1 MSISNSNQVAVDSV
15 PKPVGESTSKEA
27 QERASVALAAA
38 HAEAASFERLLQYLD
53 YMDAADVERVRAAFK
68 LADEAH
74 LGQKRKTGEP
84 YITHPIAVAIHCTTW
99 RLDAAAIMAALL
111 HDVMEDCG
119 ITKENLTEKFGTAVA
134 DIVDGLTK
142 LDKLQFATKEEGQAE
157 SFRKMLLAM
166 VQDVRVILIKLADRT
181 HNMRTLQEMPKHKQ
195 ARIAKETLDIYV
207 PLADRLG
214 LNRTFLELQELSYGY
229 LYPWRY
235 NIMRRALERARGR
248 QRFGVDKALEAVQA
262 AFAKYGMKA
271 QVEGREKSL
280 YSIYRKMK
288 YKHLSFAEVL
298 DVFAIRVFVNDTL
311 DCYKALGIVHQ
322 TYTPLPGK
330 FKDYVAIPKPN
341 GYQSLHTVVTGPS
354 GIHLEVQIRTD
365 VMHLVAESGVA
376 AHWLYKAN
384 STEPSNTELLGT
396 KWLQSLLDIQRET
409 NDSSEFW
416 DHVKV
421 DLFPNSVYVLT
432 PQGEVVSLPKGAT
445 AVDFAYAIHTDVGDA
460 AVGAKVN
467 DQLEPLH
474 TEVKS
479 GDKVEIITQPDSRPN
494 PAWLGFVRT
503 GRARSKI
510 RHSLK
515 LLSTQEAT
523 ALGQRFLQQS
533 LRAEGYRNLPDVSN
547 EKMQQQV
554 WQPLIKFT
562 ANTDLD
568 DLYNDICMGK
578 RFASVVAQRMVLLL
592 KDADVH
598 PDPLLLSQSHFA
610 SEDQPHDNSLVLDG
624 SANAFIT
631 YAKCCHPIPGERVS
645 GYLGYGEGLQVHTK
659 NCQTAIKLY
668 KNDGERFIPVYWAD
682 TEDLVRRFEKP
693 LLIKV
698 RDQRGILAKV
708 TQVIAD
714 TGADIVSASTH
725 AAAGDASWAEMRLMI
740 SVDNRQHYNS
750 VMKRLKATA
759 NVQSVGR
766 RKPKPRGVI

>member
-1 MSISNSNQVAVDSV
+1 MVTSDTASEADTARFCSTSDTSDGGWVVGR
-15 PKPVGESTSKEA
+15 PVGSA
-27 QERASVALAAA
+27 G
-38 HAEAASFERLLQYLD
+38 FEPLRQSLG
-53 YMDAADVERVRAAFK
+53 YMDSTDAERVRAAFD

-74 LGQKRKTGEP
+74 KEQMRKTGEP
-84 YITHPIAVAIHCTTW
+84 YITHPVAVAVQCTVW

-119 ITKENLTEKFGTAVA
+119 ISKADLEARFGVAVA
-134 DIVDGLTK
+134 DIVDGVTK
-142 LDKLQFATKEEGQAE
+142 LDKLQFATREQGQAE

-166 VQDVRVILIKLADRT
+166 VRDVRVILIKLADRT
-181 HNMRTLQEMPKHKQ
+181 HNMRTLQGMQRAKQ
-195 ARIAKETLDIYV
+195 ARIARETLDIYV
-207 PLADRLG
+207 PLANRLG

-235 NIMRRALERARGR
+235 GIMRRALERARGR
-248 QRFGVDKALEAVQA
+248 QRFGVDKALEEVQT
-262 AFAKYGMKA
+262 AFARHGMKA
-271 QVEGREKSL
+271 QIEGREKSL

-298 DVFAIRVFVNDTL
+298 DVFAVRVLVSDTL

-384 STEPSNTELLGT
+384 GNAPSNTELLGT

-460 AVGAKVN
+460 AVGARIN
-467 DQLEPLH
+467 DRLEPLH

-479 GDKVEIITQPDSRPN
+479 GDKVEIITQPESRPN

-515 LLSTQEAT
+515 LLGEREAV

-533 LRAEGYRNLPDVSN
+533 LRAEGYRGLPDWDDRH
-547 EKMQQQV
+547 MQEAV
-554 WQPLIKFT
+554 WQPLIRFT
-562 ANTDLD
+562 ANESIDG
-568 DLYNDICMGK
+568 LYRDICMGR
-578 RFASVVAQRMVLLL
+578 RFAAVVAQRMVLLL
-592 KDADVH
+592 KTAGVQ

-610 SEDQPHDNSLVLDG
+610 GSSQSHDNSLILDG
-624 SANAFIT
+624 SASSFIT
-631 YAKCCHPIPGERVS
+631 YAKCCYPVPGERVS
-645 GYLGYGEGLQVHTK
+645 GYLGYGEGLQVHAK
-659 NCQTAIKLY
+659 NCRTAVRLY
-668 KNDGERFIPVYWAD
+668 KSDGERFVPVYWAD
-682 TEDLVRRFEKP
+682 AEEIVRRFEKP

-698 RDQRGILAKV
+698 VDQRGILAKV

-714 TGADIVSASTH
+714 TGADIMSVSSQPSE
-725 AAAGDASWAEMRLMI
+725 GDANWADIRMLI
-740 SVDNRQHYNS
+740 LVDNRQHFNT
-750 VMKRLKATA
+750 VVKKLKATA
-759 NVQSVGR
+759 SVQSVER
-766 RKPKPRGVI
+766 RKPKPRGSV

>member
-1 MSISNSNQVAVDSV
+1 MATSDTASDAGATRFRSSSFSAASAGDAVLVATGR
-15 PKPVGESTSKEA
+15 PVGD
-27 QERASVALAAA
+27 VG
-38 HAEAASFERLLQYLD
+38 FEPLRRCLVE
-53 YMDAADVERVRAAFK
+53 YMEPEDVQRVRAAFD

-74 LGQKRKTGEP
+74 QEQSRKTGEP
-84 YITHPIAVAIHCTTW
+84 YITHPVAVAVHCTTW
-99 RLDAAAIMAALL
+99 RLDAAAVMAALL

-119 ITKENLTEKFGTAVA
+119 ISKENLAERFGAAVA
-134 DIVDGLTK
+134 DIVDGVTK
-142 LDKLQFATKEEGQAE
+142 LDKLQFATREQGQAE

-181 HNMRTLQEMPKHKQ
+181 HNMRTLQGMQRAKQ
-195 ARIAKETLDIYV
+195 ARIARETLDIYV

-235 NIMRRALERARGR
+235 GIMRRALERARGR
-248 QRFGVDKALEAVQA
+248 QRFGVDKALEAVQS
-262 AFAKYGMKA
+262 AFARHGMKA

-288 YKHLSFAEVL
+288 HKHLSFAEVL
-298 DVFAIRVFVNDTL
+298 DVFAVRVLVSDTL

-322 TYTPLPGK
+322 AYTPLPGK

-365 VMHLVAESGVA
+365 LMHLVAESGVA
-376 AHWLYKAN
+376 AHWLYKAGGDA
-384 STEPSNTELLGT
+384 PSNTELLGT

-432 PQGEVVSLPKGAT
+432 PQGEVVSLPRGAT

-460 AVGAKVN
+460 AVGAKIN
-467 DQLEPLH
+467 DKLEPLH

-479 GDKVEIITQPDSRPN
+479 GDKVQVITQPDSRPN

-515 LLSTQEAT
+515 LLGDQEAA

-533 LRAEGYRNLPDVSN
+533 LRAEGYRVLPDASDSH
-547 EKMQQQV
+547 MQEAV
-554 WQPLIKFT
+554 WQPLVRFT
-562 ANTDLD
+562 ANEDVD
-568 DLYNDICMGK
+568 ELYRDICMGR
-578 RFASVVAQRMVLLL
+578 RFAGVVAQRMVLLL
-592 KDADVH
+592 KEAGVQ
-598 PDPLLLSQSHFA
+598 PDPLLLSQSHFVG
-610 SEDQPHDNSLVLDG
+610 SSQHENSLVLDG
-624 SANAFIT
+624 SASAFVT
-631 YAKCCHPIPGERVS
+631 YAKCCYPVPGERVS
-645 GYLGYGEGLQVHTK
+645 GYLGFGEGLQVHTK
-659 NCQTAIKLY
+659 NCQTAVRLY
-668 KNDGERFIPVYWAD
+668 KNDGERFVPVYWAD
-682 TEDLVRRFEKP
+682 ADELARRFEKP

-698 RDQRGILAKV
+698 VDKRGILAKV

-714 TGADIVSASTH
+714 TGADIMSVSSQPSE
-725 AAAGDASWAEMRLMI
+725 GDASWADIRMMI
-740 SVDNRQHYNS
+740 LVDNRQHFNT
-750 VMKRLKATA
+750 VVKRLKGTA

-766 RKPKPRGVI
+766 RKPRSRGSV